1 MLPHTHTPHQ
11 GIPKG
16 TIAGHV
22 FPGSVILL
30 LGLHWAAGIG
40 RCIAVGAPYSRS
52 WHALPWQRGVGAR
65 PWEPWLKVFF
75 TFFMGILMELYYKDP
90 WKYGLD
96 WWWRPLI
103 SEDGAHFTF
112 VDSWHHACMHLAF
125 LACGLL
131 ELGGFY
137 LAAKGYASPLQCSLE
152 LAMLA
157 LAFALETIMGVLH
170 ALGGEGLPAEIHK
183 MQTLF
188 FTVAAAAAISEASH
202 GGHARIAPFVRVTAT
217 VAAGVW
223 MCFNALVYAWQSNG
237 NSAWAR
243 DPMAAHVL
251 VVYAVVIV
259 YVSIV
264 LVGVFIGAS
273 SVIARYCSGD
283 RLLIHP
289 GKSPLRAVQPD
300 LEVASID
307 GDLPTPPPSPSPA

>member
-1 MLPHTHTPHQ
+1 MKYVLTAAQAGHVGWHIEAPTRAAAEVKDE
-11 GIPKG
+11 GGGVAGCLVGEGSGALG

-243 DPMAAHVL
+243 DPMAAH
-251 VVYAVVIV
+251 
-259 YVSIV
+259 
-264 LVGVFIGAS
+264 
-273 SVIARYCSGD
+273 
-283 RLLIHP
+283 
-289 GKSPLRAVQPD
+289 PD

-307 GDLPTPPPSPSPA
+307 GDIY